1 MLEVKFK
8 MNNILELLY
17 LNLKIYGNMFLNV
30 DNEWKFLLQNYN
42 NKKN

>member
-30 DNEWKFLLQNYN
+30 DNECKFLLQNYN